1 MKLLLLKN
9 ASLGAARSGTA
20 PKGRFCL
27 DQVDNAGL
35 LQSLG
40 FEISPEG
47 DDTVVV
53 EGVPEGYSCEEGKV
67 EEMISNLTLILS
79 EDHTGL
85 KELMTSEMA
94 SKFATLG
101 AVSADKVSSPAQAR
115 ELVDTLFASE
125 NAEFTPN
132 GRRIIA
138 RLLPEDIEKL
148 F

>member
-1 MKLLLLKN
+1 
-9 ASLGAARSGTA
+9 
-20 PKGRFCL
+20 
-27 DQVDNAGL
+27 
-35 LQSLG
+35 
-40 FEISPEG
+40 
-47 DDTVVV
+47 
-53 EGVPEGYSCEEGKV
+53 
-67 EEMISNLTLILS
+67 
-79 EDHTGL
+79 
-85 KELMTSEMA
+85 MTSEMA